1 MLNEAD
7 KVLLSHVQ
15 MCQGIIILNANAF
28 LRGIWSTF
36 KMLIDP
42 VTATKIHV
50 SSLHVPFF
58 FANALSGLTC
68 HTNVVSKFTMDL
80 LMLLLPVLICAK
92 LTCCVWVCSVHGRYS
107 GRIIMTSF
115 TSSLT
120 RGIRVQTNQFV
131 LQASPQFCSTNSR
144 ASVSTVLRLLIVF
157 CPLVLL
163 LLLRASFQPPP
174 CSLSLPA
181 KSLTFS
187 EAHASVGVADA

>member
-50 SSLHVPFF
+50 SSLRVPFF

-120 RGIRVQTNQFV
+120 RGIIKAHQTSRFV
-131 LQASPQFCSTNSR
+131 LQASPHFRSTNCR
-144 ASVSTVLRLLIVF
+144 ASVSQYGGFL
-157 CPLVLL
+157 
-163 LLLRASFQPPP
+163 Q
-174 CSLSLPA
+174 CSIRWSCC
-181 KSLTFS
+181 SY
-187 EAHASVGVADA
+187 